1 MKQEEGVPEAEADTN
16 SALPLARAVLLALL
30 WRLPEPLE
38 VTLALALLKRLP
50 EALALELALAL
61 REVLPE
67 VLLEGSGEPLPLP
80 KEDWL

>member
-1 MKQEEGVPEAEADTN
+1 MS
-16 SALPLARAVLLALL
+16 SALPLARAVLLKLL
-30 WRLPEPLE
+30 RRLPEQVE
-38 VTLALALLKRLP
+38 VTLALTLLKRLP

-80 KEDWL
+80 QEDWL